1 MIKVSVIVPIYNTEK
16 YIERCARSLLE
27 QTLNDIEYI
36 FINDCSTDNSIHIL
50 KHVINDYPNRTE
62 NIKIIQLDKNHGLCY
77 VRKTGIT
84 VATGEY
90 IIFCDSD
97 DWVET
102 NAYQLMYEK
111 AISHNYDIIFCN
123 WKETNGTRILRE
135 KQRKTYHNNLKF
147 IKEILKGNE
156 MANIWSALCKQKL
169 YKNDIIYPTHSMIED
184 AVLTTQLIYY
194 AKSYEFI
201 NDSLYFYF
209 INSNSMSRKHG
220 KESCLKR
227 YQEVLENTKKILYFI
242 DKIGYTSSLK
252 NEIISLKYWARLQIG
267 PITNIKEYYQL
278 WTKTY
283 PEIDSQFIINLHIPL
298 RLKLNYILIKTHIYS
313 LLKRNQY
320 EK

>member
-1 MIKVSVIVPIYNTEK
+1 
-16 YIERCARSLLE
+16 
-27 QTLNDIEYI
+27 
-36 FINDCSTDNSIHIL
+36 
-50 KHVINDYPNRTE
+50 
-62 NIKIIQLDKNHGLCY
+62 
-77 VRKTGIT
+77 
-84 VATGEY
+84 
-90 IIFCDSD
+90 
-97 DWVET
+97 
-102 NAYQLMYEK
+102 
-111 AISHNYDIIFCN
+111 
-123 WKETNGTRILRE
+123 
-135 KQRKTYHNNLKF
+135 
-147 IKEILKGNE
+147 
-156 MANIWSALCKQKL
+156 
-169 YKNDIIYPTHSMIED
+169 
-184 AVLTTQLIYY
+184 
-194 AKSYEFI
+194 
-201 NDSLYFYF
+201 
-209 INSNSMSRKHG
+209 MSRKHG